1 VLCGV
6 CGVAEL
12 PWTYAGAVVVP
23 EATRK
28 TVAVFE
34 TLFKV
39 AVTTAL

>member
-1 VLCGV
+1 VIV
-6 CGVAEL
+6 D
-12 PWTYAGAVVVP
+12 AGAVVVP
-23 EATRK
+23 EATRE